1 MQTRHSNLVAMAH
14 FLKTRTEPALVCES
28 SRRSCDSIADG
39 GMIQYYKPWQLRPGD
54 DAVIREQVKDAE
66 ATVAR
71 EVADFD
77 SRYPPEAF
85 VREDLKPAS
94 TEEQPKQQDTSEQ
107 QPESRSDHPSAPEPQ
122 PESREPQ
129 ETTDMVGAQTN
140 TEQREPV
147 RTDTPANGADEAA
160 HQQSDAHHDDG
171 GEVVEDKE
179 DTVIY

>member
-1 MQTRHSNLVAMAH
+1 M
-14 FLKTRTEPALVCES
+14 
-28 SRRSCDSIADG
+28 
-39 GMIQYYKPWQLRPGD
+39 
-54 DAVIREQVKDAE
+54 IREQVKDAE

-71 EVADFD
+71 EVADFE

-107 QPESRSDHPSAPEPQ
+107 QPESRLDQSSAPEPQ
-122 PESREPQ
+122 SESREPQ

-140 TEQREPV
+140 TEQSSETV